1 MTGEYVKS
9 PTVEIVGDEVPAAFL
24 TATITV
30 PVPAGVVAVIL
41 VSLTTVNLEAVV
53 EPKKTPV
60 APVNPLP
67 VMVTCVP
74 PLAFPLDG
82 LIPEITG
89 I

>member
-1 MTGEYVKS
+1 MKS
-9 PTVEIVGDEVPAAFL
+9 SAVEVVGDEVPVAL
-24 TATITV
+24 LMPTITV

-41 VSLTTVNLEAVV
+41 VSLTTVNLVALAM
-53 EPKKTPV
+53 PKETPV

-74 PLAFPLDG
+74 PFALPLDG
-82 LIPEITG
+82 LMPEITG